1 MHRFKLYLIGSFVLL
16 LQYSSLCHSDTAYL
30 QPASIFL
37 GDITE
42 LVLEYDSATPS
53 LYPLDTSALEA
64 DFELLDKKSRV
75 MRLSD
80 TDKVIYRMQWRLQLA
95 VRRSGSIVLPEFYFG
110 DTSTPP
116 LRLEVAPVPP
126 ALQSSQDVYFEMES
140 ASLTSYVG
148 QQTQI
153 EMRLYHNI
161 PVSDVRLY
169 EPPADGAL
177 IYRQVEEQ
185 VYRITKD
192 GQDYR
197 VRGRGMALFPQIPGE
212 LKLGPAGY
220 RGTILSAEYVT
231 SPGARNVFRRSNPLS
246 LRVRVPPA
254 EFSGRF
260 WLPASGL
267 EIAQDWEPADDNLR
281 VGDSLD
287 WTLTIVARGLPAE
300 SLPQDLLTTASGDF
314 RIYADK
320 PTRSNRFDGR
330 QMIGRVE
337 QRYAVIASRS
347 GVIELPAVTLK
358 WWDVHNDR
366 EQQARLEAKTIQVI
380 AAAGPTQADWSASAL
395 LSALTAEGTS
405 SIWLLTVLSLLAGV
419 IVAFRCLGSR
429 CAAWFE
435 LLLQRR
441 RREHRLRRCCRAN
454 DARGARG
461 FTRLGAGSAGPARR
475 SMGCIRSA
483 TESPPGNSGRN
494 WRHWMRPFI
503 RAPRPPGGDSRCGG

>member
-1 MHRFKLYLIGSFVLL
+1 M
-16 LQYSSLCHSDTAYL
+16 
-30 QPASIFL
+30 
-37 GDITE
+37 
-42 LVLEYDSATPS
+42 
-53 LYPLDTSALEA
+53 
-64 DFELLDKKSRV
+64 
-75 MRLSD
+75 
-80 TDKVIYRMQWRLQLA
+80 
-95 VRRSGSIVLPEFYFG
+95 
-110 DTSTPP
+110 
-116 LRLEVAPVPP
+116 
-126 ALQSSQDVYFEMES
+126 
-140 ASLTSYVG
+140 
-148 QQTQI
+148 
-153 EMRLYHNI
+153 
-161 PVSDVRLY
+161 
-169 EPPADGAL
+169 
-177 IYRQVEEQ
+177 
-185 VYRITKD
+185 
-192 GQDYR
+192 
-197 VRGRGMALFPQIPGE
+197 
-212 LKLGPAGY
+212 
-220 RGTILSAEYVT
+220 
-231 SPGARNVFRRSNPLS
+231 
-246 LRVRVPPA
+246 RVPPA

-337 QRYAVIASRS
+337 QRYAVIASRP

-454 DARGARG
+454 DARGARAALLDWG
-461 FTRLGAGSAGPARR
+461 RQRWPGEALNGLYQIGDRVSSRELRAQLAALDAALYSRAETAWRGQPLWRLIAAEIRRGSMQPKAPHNELPRLYPL
-475 SMGCIRSA
+475 
-483 TESPPGNSGRN
+483 SPG
-494 WRHWMRPFI
+494 
-503 RAPRPPGGDSRCGG
+503 